1 MNTSEY
7 LTLMR
12 DRLTAAFDF
21 KEPPQGLNP
30 QPALWAVHNRTSEK
44 YFLSK
49 SISLYTV
56 NNDEYV
62 GLYGCTDKIKETDI
76 EAVFEQFKRLISE
89 LPTDEKHMSSIFTA
103 ALISEEEIDLKIVE
117 TASAKKFHKDFW
129 FSLRGWAD
137 LAFILVDRSAKGLL
151 ETSDSPRSLTNS
163 FI

>member
-12 DRLTAAFDF
+12 NRLTAAFDF
-21 KEPPQGLNP
+21 KETHQGLNP

-62 GLYGCTDKIKETDI
+62 GLYGCTDKIKKTDI

-103 ALISEEEIDLKIVE
+103 ALFPRRKL
-117 TASAKKFHKDFW
+117 T
-129 FSLRGWAD
+129 LR
-137 LAFILVDRSAKGLL
+137 LL
-151 ETSDSPRSLTNS
+151 RRRLPKS
-163 FI
+163 FIKTFGSLFAVGPI

>member
-12 DRLTAAFDF
+12 NRLTAAFDF
-21 KEPPQGLNP
+21 KETPQGLNP

-62 GLYGCTDKIKETDI
+62 GLYGCTDKIKKTDI

-89 LPTDEKHMSSIFTA
+89 LPTDEKHMSSVNFQR
-103 ALISEEEIDLKIVE
+103 
-117 TASAKKFHKDFW
+117 
-129 FSLRGWAD
+129 FSTPYPEVA
-137 LAFILVDRSAKGLL
+137 
-151 ETSDSPRSLTNS
+151 
-163 FI
+163 

>member
-12 DRLTAAFDF
+12 ERLTAAFDF

-103 ALISEEEIDLKIVE
+103 ALISEEEIDLK
-117 TASAKKFHKDFW
+117 FHKDFW

-137 LAFILVDRSAKGLL
+137 LAFILVDLKNEKIYS
-151 ETSDSPRSLTNS
+151 NS
-163 FI
+163 FGKRTVRNFEFPKKSD

>member
-1 MNTSEY
+1 
-7 LTLMR
+7 MR

-76 EAVFEQFKRLISE
+76 EAVFEQFKRLIFGT
-89 LPTDEKHMSSIFTA
+89 TDGRKA
-103 ALISEEEIDLKIVE
+103 YVLN
-117 TASAKKFHKDFW
+117 FHCGVDFQ
-129 FSLRGWAD
+129 RG
-137 LAFILVDRSAKGLL
+137 
-151 ETSDSPRSLTNS
+151 N
-163 FI
+163 

>member
-62 GLYGCTDKIKETDI
+62 GLY
-76 EAVFEQFKRLISE
+76 A
-89 LPTDEKHMSSIFTA
+89 
-103 ALISEEEIDLKIVE
+103 
-117 TASAKKFHKDFW
+117 
-129 FSLRGWAD
+129 
-137 LAFILVDRSAKGLL
+137 
-151 ETSDSPRSLTNS
+151 
-163 FI
+163 